1 MIVQNADDV
10 CTVARTA
17 SEFDL
22 LIYIIIQMGEK
33 SMAWKG
39 LERNKLDYI
48 LTDLLPVE
56 LSELFSFRPFYDF
69 LTRKEQQKTLSLL
82 SEELRKV
89 HAKST
94 EVMFKSK
101 WATVPFKYNILKGN
115 ESFREMSVMQPLSAL
130 NLFLFLECYQKDI
143 LNFFDNHHCFSIRYH
158 KKNSELYYKTRS
170 KRAVEYFSIDMRRR
184 IGKAAV
190 QQTGS
195 YFKIANF
202 ESINSFADSRL
213 WRLANFQFKHYAK
226 MDYKSCFDS
235 VYSHVFKWIIERNV
249 IDSKD
254 ASNSN
259 LFITIDRILQNINGR
274 QSNGLIVGPEFSR
287 MVAEVLL
294 QQIDTEVKY
303 KLSNV
308 GLVHK
313 TNYSVF
319 RYVDDIFVFADSQEN
334 LNYITKTFT
343 EVGSRYLLRL
353 NELKLYKGTTPCL
366 PKKWLER
373 TRILADVID
382 GFFDNRKKAEYDALP
397 EESKYIVKK
406 DYFPVDRV
414 KDEFINLMNDFPDD
428 RRTIVSFS
436 LSALLNNIGK
446 KKEGYRLF
454 GDGKTNK
461 ARLLIDLA
469 FFIYAFSATFDST
482 RKLISIIAYMNDE
495 LHFSEKDSREN
506 KNLQDTIRRYSFV
519 FQRGNLPDLCDW
531 FAFFTEYNL
540 NLDSST
546 EKRIL
551 ANAEKDNNPITWA
564 NLLSYSRYYNPYFV
578 ETLAK
583 VEKIVDTQISKMS
596 CKEAM
601 MQNEFWYVLVFHNC
615 PHISNTL
622 RAKVDFF
629 INEIKTLAGSGS
641 PADQAA
647 LLVCN
652 FLCQMSPGG
661 NKPRESFYD
670 WSENR
675 SISEQITFRT
685 FQRTIFKRYRGNRNS
700 LYASIE

>member
-1 MIVQNADDV
+1 
-10 CTVARTA
+10 
-17 SEFDL
+17 
-22 LIYIIIQMGEK
+22 
-33 SMAWKG
+33 MAWKG

-69 LTRKEQQKTLSLL
+69 LTRNEQQKTLSLL

-89 HAKST
+89 NAKST
-94 EVMFKSK
+94 EVIFKSK

-115 ESFREMSVMQPLSAL
+115 DSFREMSVMQPLSAL

-143 LNFFDNHHCFSIRYH
+143 LNFFDTHHCFSIRYH

-170 KRAVEYFSIDMRRR
+170 KRAAEYFSIDMRRR

-195 YFKIANF
+195 YFKIVNF

-254 ASNSN
+254 ANNSN

-303 KLSNV
+303 KLSSV

-313 TNYSVF
+313 THYSVF

-334 LNYITKTFT
+334 LTQITKTFI
-343 EVGSRYLLRL
+343 EVGSRYLLHL

-373 TRILADVID
+373 TRILADVIN
-382 GFFDNRKKAEYDALP
+382 GFFDNRKKSEYEALP
-397 EESKYIVKK
+397 EENKYLVKK
-406 DYFPVDRV
+406 DYFPIDRV
-414 KDEFINLMNDFPDD
+414 KDEFINLMNDFPED

-454 GDGKTNK
+454 SDSKTNK
-461 ARLLIDLA
+461 ALLLIDLA
-469 FFIYAFSATFDST
+469 FFIYTFSATFDST
-482 RKLISIIAYMNDE
+482 RKLISMIAYMNDE
-495 LHFSEKDSREN
+495 LHFSEKDGREN
-506 KNLQDTIRRYSFV
+506 KNLQETIRRYSFV
-519 FQRGNLPDLCDW
+519 FQSGNLPDLCDW
-531 FAFFTEYNL
+531 FTFFAEYHIA
-540 NLDSST
+540 LDSNT
-546 EKRIL
+546 EKNLIV
-551 ANAEKDNNPITWA
+551 NAERDNNPIIWA
-564 NLLSYSRYYNPYFV
+564 NILSYSQYYHPFFLDIK
-578 ETLAK
+578 TK
-583 VEKIVDTQISKMS
+583 VERIVDAQISKMS
-596 CKEAM
+596 YKEAM

-615 PHISNTL
+615 PHLSTAL
-622 RAKVDFF
+622 RAKVDSV
-629 INEIKTLAGSGS
+629 INNIKILAASANGGSPG
-641 PADQAA
+641 PADQAT
-647 LLVCN
+647 LLVCD
-652 FLCQMSPGG
+652 FLNQMSPGG

-670 WSENR
+670 WNENR
-675 SISEQITFRT
+675 SISEQITYRT
-685 FQRTIFKRYRGNRNS
+685 FQRTIFKRYRGSRNN